1 MGDFELSFGWRTAL
15 LLMLSVQMLAL
26 AVALATTD
34 VNRTANRLLALFL
47 VVATGVVTP
56 YTIGFAGF
64 YDAWQGL
71 TYAPFALPLFLAPL
85 LHGYT
90 HALIEGTVPARWRWH
105 LAPGLIQLAYL
116 GIAFLLPFDT
126 KMAWADSLAASWIS
140 RTFSIGV
147 LLGLVVYSALA
158 LKLLQR
164 FRRGLADERSD
175 DDRYAAR
182 WLGRI
187 LAAMLVTTALWAGWQ
202 GWQTLRGFDYFEFF
216 GLHVAIGMIGVLL
229 GVEGWRHASLQFGRR
244 LVPVQQSDA
253 GDARS
258 ASVAE
263 PDWQAIAADYAGR
276 TREAEW
282 WREPDLT
289 LPRLARNLG
298 TNTGRLSRAI
308 NTGLGVNFSAFVN
321 GLRAEAVARALT
333 GRPTADLLD
342 LAFEMG
348 FASKASFNRAFL
360 ARYGMAPSRYRQ
372 EARAH
377 VSDHE
382 FVAAAPDLRRVDT

>member
-1 MGDFELSFGWRTAL
+1 MGDIQLYFGWRTAL

-26 AVALATTD
+26 ACVLSTTD
-34 VNRTANRLLALFL
+34 VNRKANRLLAVFL
-47 VVATGVVTP
+47 LVATGVVTP

-64 YDAWQGL
+64 YDAWKGL
-71 TYAPFALPLFLAPL
+71 TYAPLALPLFLAPL
-85 LHGYT
+85 LYGYT
-90 HALIEGTVPARWRWH
+90 HALIEGTAPARWRWH
-105 LAPGLIQLAYL
+105 LAPGFTQLAYL
-116 GIAFLLPFDT
+116 TLAFLLPFDT
-126 KMAWADSLAASWIS
+126 KMAWADSVAASWIS
-140 RTFSIGV
+140 RAFSIGV
-147 LLGLVVYSALA
+147 LLGLIAYSAAA

-164 FRRGLADERSD
+164 FRTGLADLRSD
-175 DDRYAAR
+175 DERYAAR

-202 GWQTLRGFDYFEFF
+202 GWQTLSGFNYFEFF
-216 GLHVAIGMIGVLL
+216 GLHMAIGMIGVLL
-229 GVEGWRHASLQFGRR
+229 GVEGWRHASLQFGRK
-244 LVPVQQSDA
+244 LVPVQQTDA
-253 GDARS
+253 EEART

-263 PDWQAIAADYAGR
+263 PDWHAIAADYAGR
-276 TREAEW
+276 TRDAEW
-282 WREPDLT
+282 WREPDLS
-289 LPRLARNLG
+289 LPRLARYLG

-321 GLRAEAVARALT
+321 GLRAEAVARVLT
-333 GRPTADLLD
+333 GHPGADLLD

-377 VSDHE
+377 VSDHD
-382 FVAAAPDLRRVDT
+382 FVPAAPDLRRADT

>member
-1 MGDFELSFGWRTAL
+1 MGDFQLTFGWRTAL
-15 LLMLSVQMLAL
+15 LLTLSVQMLAL

-34 VNRTANRLLALFL
+34 INRTANRLLAAFL

-56 YTIGFAGF
+56 YTIGFAGV
-64 YDAWQGL
+64 YDAWKGL

-85 LHGYT
+85 LYGYT
-90 HALIEGTVPARWRWH
+90 HALIEGTVPAQWRWH
-105 LAPGLIQLAYL
+105 LAPGFIQLAYL
-116 GIAFLLPFDT
+116 GCAFLLPFDI
-126 KMAWADSLAASWIS
+126 KMAWADSVAASWIS
-140 RTFSIGV
+140 RAFSIGV
-147 LLGLVVYSALA
+147 LLGLVAYSATA
-158 LKLLQR
+158 LKRLRR
-164 FRRGLADERSD
+164 FRTGLADERSD

-182 WLGRI
+182 WLGHI
-187 LAAMLVTTALWAGWQ
+187 LAAMLVTTAVWAGWQ
-202 GWQTLRGFDYFEFF
+202 GWQTLSGFDYFEFF
-216 GLHVAIGMIGVLL
+216 GLHMAIGMIGVLL

-244 LVPVQQSDA
+244 LVPVPQPDA
-253 GDARS
+253 EDTRS
-258 ASVAE
+258 ANVAE
-263 PDWQAIAADYAGR
+263 PDWQVIAADYAGR
-276 TREAEW
+276 TRKAEW
-282 WREPDLT
+282 WREPDLN
-289 LPRLARNLG
+289 LPRLARYLG

-382 FVAAAPDLRRVDT
+382 FVPSAPDLRRVDA